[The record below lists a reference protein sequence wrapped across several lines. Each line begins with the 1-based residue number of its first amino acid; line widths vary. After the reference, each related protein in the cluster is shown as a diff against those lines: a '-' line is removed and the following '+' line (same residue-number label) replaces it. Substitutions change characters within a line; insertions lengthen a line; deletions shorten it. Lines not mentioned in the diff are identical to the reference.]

1 MDQLDLARIQ
11 FATTSIYHFLFV
23 PITMGMAILV
33 AVLHTRWFRRGTPE
47 LRGILRFFGGLML
60 ISISVGVVTG
70 LVQEFQFGLNW
81 SAYSRFVG
89 DVFGAP
95 LAMEGL
101 AAFFLESTFLGLWL
115 FGFNVLS
122 RRLHLFTAWMVAV
135 GACLSAL
142 FIIAANSWM
151 QNPRGY
157 AINPDNGRAELTS
170 IGDVFTNPIFIWGY
184 IHVLLVALIFGGGM
198 LLAVSAWQLRRRSA
212 APSPMVPAAA
222 PTAAQTSTSAGT
234 STSPGA
240 PTSADAAAPVAPSP
254 FLATAKLGL
263 LALLIGTVLQFH
275 VGGQLGINETTY
287 QPMKIAAAEANWTT
301 CQPCSFS
308 MLQIGGW
315 TADDPP
321 TKIIE
326 IPHLLSLL
334 ATGTWNG
341 EVQGLTPLNEQYQQQ
356 YGPGEYVPNVFIQYW
371 SMRVMAYIATLVALF
386 CVWGIWLWWRK
397 KLATARL
404 FLAVASWIM
413 ATPFL
418 MATAGW
424 LLTES
429 GRQPWIVQGLML
441 TKDGLSGS
449 GSPTEIVIS
458 LGIVVVLYT
467 TLGVIAAILMVRHA
481 RQPLPDSAAD
491 RSASADAAAP
501 TPSLTY

>member
-11 FATTSIYHFLFV
+11 FATTSVYHFFFV
-23 PITMGMAILV
+23 PITMGMALLV
-33 AVLHTRWFRRGTPE
+33 AVLHTRWHRRGTPE
-47 LRGILRFFGGLML
+47 LRRVTRFFGGLML

-70 LVQEFQFGLNW
+70 LVQEFQFGMNW
-81 SAYSRFVG
+81 SQYSRFVG

-115 FGFNVLS
+115 FGWGVLS
-122 RRLHLFTAWMVAV
+122 RRVHLFTAWMVPL

-157 AINPDNGRAELTS
+157 ALNPDTGRAELTS
-170 IGDVFTNPIFIWGY
+170 VADVFTNPVFVWAY
-184 IHVLLVALIFGGGM
+184 LHVLLVALIFGGGM
-198 LLAVSAWQLRRRSA
+198 LLAVSAWHLRRGHH
-212 APSPMVPAAA
+212 VPEF
-222 PTAAQTSTSAGT
+222 TS
-234 STSPGA
+234 
-240 PTSADAAAPVAPSP
+240 
-254 FLATAKLGL
+254 TAKLGL
-263 LALLIGTVLQFH
+263 VALLVGTVLQFH

-287 QPMKIAAAEANWTT
+287 QPMKIAAAEANWST

-334 ATGTWNG
+334 ATGTWDG
-341 EVQGLTPLNEQYQQQ
+341 QVQGLTPLDQQAQQQ
-356 YGPGEYVPNVFIQYW
+356 FGPGDYVPNVFIQYW
-371 SMRVMAYIATLVALF
+371 SMRVMAYLATLVALF
-386 CVWGIWLWWRK
+386 GAWGLWLWWRRR
-397 KLATARL
+397 LATARV
-404 FLAVASWIM
+404 FLWIASWVMI
-413 ATPFL
+413 TPFL
-418 MATAGW
+418 MSTAGW
-424 LLTES
+424 FLTES

-441 TKDGLSGS
+441 TRDGLSGS
-449 GSPTEIVIS
+449 GSATQ
-458 LGIVVVLYT
+458 IVVSLAIVVGLYT
-467 TLGVIAAILMVRHA
+467 ASGVIATILMLRHA
-481 RQPLPDSAAD
+481 RRGLPDEPPTPSAASPTTGD
-491 RSASADAAAP
+491 P